1 MIENLWGLIYFVF
14 WIQGVEPPETL
25 LLQGD
30 TRMLNPM
37 WLLLTIQGDTRM
49 LISRCSCTDISL

>member
-30 TRMLNPM
+30 TRMLNPL
-37 WLLLTIQGDTRM
+37 WLLQFY
-49 LISRCSCTDISL
+49 SLYKVIHGCW